1 MSRQITSNK
10 RFLAGAATT
19 GYTLIE
25 LILYMSIVGSLLTAM
40 TLYFGTSTDARI
52 KSQSVVEVNHQ
63 GSLAM
68 DAITQ
73 KIRNAS
79 SITSPTAGNSAA
91 SLTLAMPAG
100 VDNPTV
106 FDAPSTALRINKAGA
121 GAVALTNSLVQISS
135 LSFTNLTRS
144 GTPGVVRVS
153 FTISMVNTSGSNN
166 YDYQK
171 TFYASAALRK

>member
-1 MSRQITSNK
+1 MRKQ
-10 RFLAGAATT
+10 TT
-19 GYTLIE
+19 NNRNLLGIACDGYTLIE
-25 LILYMSIVGSLLTAM
+25 LILYMSIVGSLLTAV

-63 GSLAM
+63 ASLVI
-68 DAITQ
+68 DTITQ

-79 SITSPTAGNSAA
+79 SITSPTAGNTAA
-91 SLTLAMPAG
+91 SLTLAMPAA

-106 FDAPSTALRINKAGA
+106 FDAPSTALRINKAGV
-121 GAVALTNSLVQISS
+121 GAIVLTNSLVQISS